1 MVQARAARARPPA
14 PAPTPA
20 AKHPSNTPRTCRTLY
35 QYRRAQ
41 APRAAAG
48 HGARGVA
55 GRGRGLRDVRGRRR
69 PAPCA
74 LSLPQGAH
82 RRGHAGAGARVAH
95 PPGPRRQAGERGG
108 WRGSG
113 RGLVGRGIE
122 ARARAAALGLD
133 ASRSDAGSRGVR
145 GGRDSE
151 LQGPPPRRRGLS
163 IPGPALPF
171 SLARW
176 CWSAT
181 TASWGP

>member
-1 MVQARAARARPPA
+1 MEREVLQAADVVCATCVGAGDPRLAHFRFRKVLIDEATQALEPESLIPLVLG
-14 PAPTPA
+14 
-20 AKHPSNTPRTCRTLY
+20 AK
-35 QYRRAQ
+35 Q
-41 APRAAAG
+41 A
-48 HGARGVA
+48 
-55 GRGRGLRDVRGRRR
+55 
-69 PAPCA
+69 
-74 LSLPQGAH
+74 S
-82 RRGHAGAGARVAH
+82 AGAGGGRGVGLLDGGS
-95 PPGPRRQAGERGG
+95 GPRT
-108 WRGSG
+108 
-113 RGLVGRGIE
+113 
-122 ARARAAALGLD
+122 RAAALGLD